1 MLKEIYSKME
11 NGQCFLCGER
21 GHTASGCPDLC
32 DPLKEGFQGGGGS
45 GGGGHSHDED
55 KLLLAPSL
63 IEKS

>member
-1 MLKEIYSKME
+1 ME

-32 DPLKEGFQGGGGS
+32 DPLKEGFVGGGRSGS

-55 KLLLAPSL
+55 EKLTSFTPCLF
-63 IEKS
+63 EKS